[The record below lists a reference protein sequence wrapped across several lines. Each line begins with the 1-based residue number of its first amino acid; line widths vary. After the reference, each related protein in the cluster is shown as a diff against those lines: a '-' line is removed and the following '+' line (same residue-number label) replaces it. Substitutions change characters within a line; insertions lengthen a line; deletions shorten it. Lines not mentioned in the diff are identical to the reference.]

1 MTPRPQDPK
10 TPTIVCFGEVLW
22 DVLPTGKQPGGAPF
36 NVAVHLHQLGLP
48 VDLISRV
55 GDDEL
60 GTELLDFIASK
71 GLRTDFVQRGKTHLT
86 GVVKAN
92 VDDAQEVTY
101 KIVQP
106 VAWDYIQYDTPLEQ
120 LVGQAE
126 VFVFGSLAARQAGTR
141 ETLYRLLEHA
151 KFKVFDVNMRPPHY
165 TKEVTKYLLEKA
177 SLVKMNHHELA
188 EIITWFGPEMA
199 RPTAMQWLAERFE
212 LQAVCVT
219 CGADGALLWT
229 GGQLYRAAGIPVTVK
244 DTIGSGDAFLAALLK
259 GWLAGQEPGEA
270 LRFACATGAL
280 VATHQGATPT
290 FTEHDVTRLLAVQA
304 V

>member
-1 MTPRPQDPK
+1 MS
-10 TPTIVCFGEVLW
+10 IVCFGEVLW

-48 VDLISRV
+48 VGLISRV

-71 GLRTDFVQRGKTHLT
+71 GLRTEFVQRGKTHLT

-106 VAWDYIQYDTPLEQ
+106 VAWDYIQYDAGLEQ
-120 LVGQAE
+120 LVAQAE
-126 VFVFGSLAARQAGTR
+126 VFVYGSLAARQAGTR

-151 KFKVFDVNMRPPHY
+151 RLKVFDVNMRPPHY
-165 TKEVTKYLLEKA
+165 TKDGTRYLLDKA
-177 SLVKMNHHELA
+177 NLVKMNHHELA
-188 EIITWFGPEMA
+188 EIMAWFGTEME
-199 RPTAMQWLAERFE
+199 RPAAMQWLAERFG

-229 GGQLYRAAGIPVTVK
+229 RGQLYRAPGISVDVK

-290 FTEHDVTRLLAVQA
+290 FAESDVKELLAAQA

>member
-1 MTPRPQDPK
+1 MSNRK
-10 TPTIVCFGEVLW
+10 IVCFGEVLW

-36 NVAVHLHQLGLP
+36 NVAVHLQQLGLP
-48 VDLISRV
+48 AELISRV
-55 GDDEL
+55 GDDDL
-60 GTELLDFIASK
+60 GTELLDFIESK

-92 VDDAQEVTY
+92 VDDANEVTY

-106 VAWDYIQYDTPLEQ
+106 VAWDYIHYDVASATLVEQ
-120 LVGQAE
+120 ADL
-126 VFVFGSLAARQAGTR
+126 FVFGSLSARQTATR

-165 TKEVTKYLLEKA
+165 SKEIVKYLLVKA
-177 SLVKMNHHELA
+177 NLVKMNHHELA
-188 EIITWFGPEMA
+188 EIMTWFGEETDPPA
-199 RPTAMQWLAERFE
+199 AMQWLATRFD

-229 GGQLYRAAGIPVTVK
+229 NGQLYRAPGVAVAVK

-259 GWLAGQEPGEA
+259 GWLAGSEPA
-270 LRFACATGAL
+270 DVLRFACATGAL
-280 VATHQGATPT
+280 VATHLGATPT
-290 FTEHDVTRLLAVQA
+290 FSEQDVAQLLAAQMA
-304 V
+304 